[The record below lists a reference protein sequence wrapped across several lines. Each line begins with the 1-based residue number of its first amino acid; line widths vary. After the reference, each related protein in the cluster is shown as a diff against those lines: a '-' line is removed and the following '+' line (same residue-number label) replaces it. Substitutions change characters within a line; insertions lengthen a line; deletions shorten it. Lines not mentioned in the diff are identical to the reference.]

1 MSKRGESSQGARLGS
16 TAGPD
21 PNRNP
26 HTTPV
31 LAYRLPR
38 SGEPLSCRQ
47 PPSPGAPRLR
57 VSGCAAGT
65 PRLAGSRG
73 RPGHAGAAA
82 SPRLG
87 SARLAWAPCGAAR
100 AARRLPGSAGTS
112 RHNIRAARRSG
123 SLSEGGG
130 RAAAQGP
137 SGEARTKGGFVARRG
152 GGGGLPAP
160 SAAAPAPSAAAP
172 APGSPRCAAAR
183 LHDAAGTGAAAPAP
197 EVSTKPGYIKFNYN
211 TWLSCNA
218 FYLQISKC
226 FLSIKQASQCPL
238 PSSCGRVCYTL
249 SLFILNAVRRN

>member
-123 SLSEGGG
+123 SLKRRRRACSRARAERGSAHKG
-130 RAAAQGP
+130 RLRRSP
-137 SGEARTKGGFVARRG
+137 RWRRG
-152 GGGGLPAP
+152 
-160 SAAAPAPSAAAP
+160 AAGSLGRS
-172 APGSPRCAAAR
+172 PGSLGRSPGPRLAPLRGGQAAR
-183 LHDAAGTGAAAPAP
+183 CCR
-197 EVSTKPGYIKFNYN
+197 YR
-211 TWLSCNA
+211 SCCSCPRG
-218 FYLQISKC
+218 FYKARLYK
-226 FLSIKQASQCPL
+226 
-238 PSSCGRVCYTL
+238 V
-249 SLFILNAVRRN
+249 